1 MNRQEALQHFLKT
14 YAEDVLNQKLHQAA
28 SLYEQRK
35 DELISS
41 FIQSFQSI
49 CLQANSAEV
58 AKTRI
63 GYITY
68 SMRRTYLIDRNYNYV
83 VEAYDKNWFFDPQPC
98 YGIYDVGWAF
108 SFLAELED
116 ELNQLRKPYMN
127 KIFQPDVERFVLQ
140 AAGEFHQYILK
151 LAKDAIQ
158 QAVHLPEFKALKC
171 ENDLEVR
178 IGEYKGISEVVYST
192 AYGVLH
198 DSTG

>member
-1 MNRQEALQHFLKT
+1 MNRREALEHFRKT
-14 YAEDVLNQKLHQAA
+14 YAEDVLNEKLHQAA
-28 SLYEQRK
+28 SLYEHRK
-35 DELISS
+35 EELIFS

-58 AKTRI
+58 AATGI

-68 SMRRTYLIDRNYNYV
+68 SMRRTYLMDRNYNYV

-98 YGIYDVGWAF
+98 YGTYDAGWAF
-108 SFLAELED
+108 SFLGELED

-140 AAGEFHQYILK
+140 AGDQFHQYMLK

-171 ENDLEVR
+171 EDDLEVR

-198 DSTG
+198 GSTG

>member
-1 MNRQEALQHFLKT
+1 MNRREALQHFLKT
-14 YAEDVLNQKLHQAA
+14 YAEDVLNEKLHQAA
-28 SLYEQRK
+28 SLYEHSK
-35 DELISS
+35 EELILS

-49 CLQANSAEV
+49 CLQANSTEV

-68 SMRRTYLIDRNYNYV
+68 SMRRTYLMDRNYNYV
-83 VEAYDKNWFFDPQPC
+83 VEAYDKNWFFDPLP
-98 YGIYDVGWAF
+98 YRGIYDAGWAF
-108 SFLAELED
+108 GLLAELED
-116 ELNQLRKPYMN
+116 ELSQLRKPYMN
-127 KIFQPDVERFVLQ
+127 KVFQPDVERFVLQ
-140 AAGEFHQYILK
+140 ATGEFHQYILK

-158 QAVHLPEFKALKC
+158 QAVHLPEFKAMKC
-171 ENDLEVR
+171 EDDLEVR

>member
-1 MNRQEALQHFLKT
+1 MNRLEALEHFHKT

-35 DELISS
+35 DELISF

-49 CLQANSAEV
+49 CLQAHFAEV
-58 AKTRI
+58 VKKRI

-68 SMRRTYLIDRNYNYV
+68 SMRRTYLMDRNYNYV
-83 VEAYDKNWFFDPQPC
+83 VEAYDKNWFFDPRPY
-98 YGIYDVGWAF
+98 YGTYDAGWAF
-108 SFLAELED
+108 SFLGELED

-140 AAGEFHQYILK
+140 AAGKFHQYILK

-171 ENDLEVR
+171 EDDLEVR

-192 AYGVLH
+192 AYGILH